1 MKANNEIYVFL
12 VLIVDAAGCFFW
24 LVCFLLLLLLC
35 FVLLQP
41 NFIERTKIDQSPYRI

>member
-12 VLIVDAAGCFFW
+12 VLNVDAAGSFFFG
-24 LVCFLLLLLLC
+24 LFVCIFLC

-41 NFIERTKIDQSPYRI
+41 NFMERTKID

>member
-12 VLIVDAAGCFFW
+12 VLNVDVAGCCCFFFG
-24 LVCFLLLLLLC
+24 LFVCFLLC

-41 NFIERTKIDQSPYRI
+41 NFIERTKID